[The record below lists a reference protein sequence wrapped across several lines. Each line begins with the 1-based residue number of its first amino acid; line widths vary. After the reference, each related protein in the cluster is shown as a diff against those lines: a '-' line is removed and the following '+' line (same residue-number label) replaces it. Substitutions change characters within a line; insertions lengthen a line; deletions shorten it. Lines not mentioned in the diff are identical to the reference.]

1 MLRECRAAREGVAVM
16 DASTL
21 GKIDIQGPDAVEF
34 LNRLYTNAFDTLKIG
49 SCRYGLMCTVDGM
62 VFDDGVV
69 MHLGTDHWLATT
81 TTGGAAAVLDWMEEW
96 LQTEWTDLRVRLT
109 SVTDHWADVAVVGP
123 RSRDVV
129 RGLFPELPVDPES
142 FPFMAIRESETA
154 GIPVRLH
161 RITFSGELAYELWT
175 PSWYGLALLEAVMAA
190 GLPFGITP
198 YGTEAMHVLR
208 AEKGYIICGQD
219 TDGTV
224 TPQDL
229 GMSWIVS
236 KKKAFIGQRSHRRS
250 DTARPDRK
258 HLVGLLPVDGDQ
270 LLPEGAQLVLEG
282 DGAIPSRMVGHVT
295 SSYRSA
301 TLDRTFALAM
311 LQSGRERI
319 GGTVYAPLNGHIL
332 AATVTEPVFYDKEN
346 VRRDS

>member
-1 MLRECRAAREGVAVM
+1 M
-16 DASTL
+16 
-21 GKIDIQGPDAVEF
+21 
-34 LNRLYTNAFDTLKIG
+34 
-49 SCRYGLMCTVDGM
+49 
-62 VFDDGVV
+62 
-69 MHLGTDHWLATT
+69 
-81 TTGGAAAVLDWMEEW
+81 
-96 LQTEWTDLRVRLT
+96 
-109 SVTDHWADVAVVGP
+109 AVVGP

-129 RGLFPELPVDPES
+129 RSLFPELPFDPAS

-175 PSWYGLALLEAVMAA
+175 PSWYGLALWEAVMAA
-190 GLPFGITP
+190 GEPFAITP

-208 AEKGYIICGQD
+208 AEKGYIICGQE

-236 KKKAFIGQRSHRRS
+236 KKKAFIGQRSQRRS
-250 DTARPDRK
+250 DTVRPDRK
-258 HLVGLLPVDGDQ
+258 QLVGLLPVDRGNV
-270 LLPEGAQLVLEG
+270 LPEGAQLVLEP
-282 DGAIPSRMVGHVT
+282 DGIIPMKMVGHVT
-295 SSYRSA
+295 SSYRSS
-301 TLDRTFALAM
+301 TLGRTFALAM

-319 GGTVYAPLNGHIL
+319 GATVYAPLNGHAI
-332 AATVTEPVFYDKEN
+332 AATVTEPIFYDKEN